1 MITDKM
7 KELLTDYAKTLIK
20 GGSFHGASISAGSAK
35 VGLGGNSTSPAAIGI
50 DVDTGAATTI
60 SAEKTTTNV
69 LQLFV
74 EVLGS
79 NIQGEVIREMGVFDN
94 AGNLLTRIN
103 FDGVGPFS
111 TTERLQIYLTLEV
124 E

>member
-7 KELLTDYAKTLIK
+7 KELLINYAKTLITT
-20 GGSFHGASISAGSAK
+20 GSAK
-35 VGLGGNSTSPAAIGI
+35 VGLGGNSTSPAAIDI
-50 DVDTGAATTI
+50 DVDTGAGVSLT
-60 SAEKTTTNV
+60 AETTTTNV

-74 EVLGS
+74 EVLGT
-79 NIQGEVIREMGVFDN
+79 NIQGEVIREMGVFDTN
-94 AGNLLTRIN
+94 GNLLTRIN

-111 TTERLQIYLTLEV
+111 TTERLQLYLTLEV

>member
-1 MITDKM
+1 MITDKLR
-7 KELLTDYAKTLIK
+7 ELLTDYAKNLIK
-20 GGSFHGASISAGSAK
+20 GGTHHGATIGAGEAK
-35 VGLGGNSTSPAAIGI
+35 VGLGGNSTSPLATTI

-60 SAEKTTTNV
+60 SAEKTGENV

-74 EVLGS
+74 EVLGQ
-79 NIQGEVIREMGVFDN
+79 NIQGDVIREMGVFDN
-94 AGNLLTRIN
+94 TGNLLTRIN
-103 FDGVGPFS
+103 FEGVGPFN